1 MLQPTE
7 RRKNKN
13 VLQGSEVRIKREVII
28 IRKEKEI
35 WRRRKPKSQT
45 NKLGSFLGIENPKNK
60 LPGLLNRLSR
70 DLPIYLL
77 HICR

>member
-13 VLQGSEVRIKREVII
+13 VVQGIEVRIKREVII

-35 WRRRKPKSQT
+35 WRRRKPKSQNEQT
-45 NKLGSFLGIENPKNK
+45 WL
-60 LPGLLNRLSR
+60 LPSDRK
-70 DLPIYLL
+70 P
-77 HICR
+77 